1 MTLLSNYEI
10 LDRLELSPESSESKF
25 TQTKLLNPVSLSLSL
40 SLSLSVVNLNQPRR
54 ESKCRDSNEGG
65 GSTRRQPLQ

>member
-40 SLSLSVVNLNQPRR
+40 SLSVVNLNQPRR